1 MCLILFAYKV
11 HPDYNLVLAANR
23 DEFHNRATRPL
34 GFWQDREYIL
44 AGRDLKGGGTW
55 LGVTRSGRLAAITN
69 YRDPAS
75 LKDNA
80 PSRGLLLS
88 AFLSSAMPAGEYL
101 NEIRSDG
108 HLFNGFNLLV
118 GDADGLYYY
127 SNRGNPVVQLPPGLY
142 GLSNHLLDTAWPKV
156 ERGKRGLQNLLREER
171 VIKPE
176 GLFQLLS
183 DRSAPPPGQLPDT
196 GVGRRWEKMLSPLFI
211 VSKYYGTRSSSVLL
225 MSHSGRIS
233 FGERSFHPAGFGLLT
248 ISTRMFHFSANG
260 EKGL

>member
-1 MCLILFAYKV
+1 MCLILFAYKI
-11 HPDYNLVLAANR
+11 HPDYKLVLAANR
-23 DEFHNRATRPL
+23 DEVYDRPTRPL

-80 PSRGLLLS
+80 PSRGLLLT

-127 SNRGNPVVQLPPGLY
+127 SNRGNGLVTLPPGLY

-156 ERGKRGLQNLLREER
+156 ERGKQKLETLLREER
-171 VIKPE
+171 AIKPE
-176 GLFQLLS
+176 SLFQLLL
-183 DRSAPPPGQLPDT
+183 DRAVPLPKHLPDT
-196 GVGRRWEKMLSPLFI
+196 GVGRRWEKILAPLFI
-211 VSKYYGTRSSSVLL
+211 VSRTYGTRSSSVLL
-225 MSHSGRIS
+225 MSHSGRIL
-233 FGERSFHPAGFGLLT
+233 FGERTFGRPPFFLSNT
-248 ISTRMFHFSANG
+248 STRTFYFLASSSP
-260 EKGL
+260 